1 LIASE
6 QGIVDEKRKEEEL
19 ENMGPLGYKNST
31 QAYLKYQETIGSIE
45 K

>member
-6 QGIVDEKRKEEEL
+6 QGTVDEKRKEEEL